1 MAENTSYFMAE
12 LKKLKALKT
21 GVQSST
27 ASLVLIDEILR
38 GTNSEDKYQGSAAF
52 IKELLAMSCL
62 SLFATH
68 DLKLGLMEQDYPQ
81 QLANYC
87 FESVIENN
95 QLDFDYR
102 IRKGIAQNK
111 NASFLMKQM
120 GII

>member
-1 MAENTSYFMAE
+1 MAE

-21 GVQSST
+21 GVQKEP

-38 GTNSEDKYQGSAAF
+38 GTNSDDKYHGSAAF
-52 IKELLAMSCL
+52 VKELIQYNCL

-68 DLKLGLMEQDYPQ
+68 DLKLGEMEQEYPTFI
-81 QLANYC
+81 ANYC
-87 FESVIENN
+87 FESKIENDHLLFN
-95 QLDFDYR
+95 YR
-102 IRKGIAQNK
+102 IQRGVAQNK